1 MSRPITITTAG
12 LRELTDRIKRMEV
25 AVEIKDLNPILVDA
39 LNLIRDQALENLR
52 AADVQVLTGNL
63 EKSFIVRASKS
74 TRIASA
80 WTKAGTGSK
89 RGSMAPH
96 AHLIEYGH
104 EIVGHKKGGKK
115 DAGKKTRAFR
125 FFTRAV
131 DTMRKQVRQKVD
143 EGIGKLV
150 WDSMK

>member
-1 MSRPITITTAG
+1 MAKSISITTAG
-12 LRELTDRIKRMEV
+12 IRELNARMKRMEV
-25 AVEIKDLNPILVDA
+25 ALEPKDLNPILVDA

-52 AADVQVLTGNL
+52 AAGVQVLTGNL
-63 EKSFIVRASKS
+63 EKSFITRASKS

-104 EIVGHKKGGKK
+104 EIVGHKPGKTNT
-115 DAGKKTRAFR
+115 GKRTRAFG
-125 FFTRAV
+125 FFRRAV
-131 DTMRKQVRQKVD
+131 DTMRASVRRKVD